1 MTTHI
6 YKGKYFEADLV
17 DETLEVI
24 PTEELR
30 SHLFFTRSE
39 SQDMIREL
47 QNLLDKDKDLMEK

>member
-1 MTTHI
+1 MIAHI

-39 SQDMIREL
+39 AQDMIREL
-47 QNLLDKDKDLMEK
+47 QNLLDKDKDLMKE